1 MDWTNKSDTEL
12 ERYGAEESGR
22 VLKTDA
28 KKCKVCGYGDV
39 SVVTRDKNEESFVI
53 YTRDGTVTGVHQEYR
68 CNYRKKSCRAG
79 HY

>member
-12 ERYGAEESGR
+12 ERYEAEESGI

-39 SVVTRDKNEESFVI
+39 SVVIRDKIGSLLLFIREM
-53 YTRDGTVTGVHQEYR
+53 GQ
-68 CNYRKKSCRAG
+68 
-79 HY
+79 